1 MAPLTEWSS
10 GLLKPH
16 RHHLTCRAKKKKR
29 EKNKK
34 ESKERRSGQ
43 EITRRKRGRR
53 KGGKREGKEIPKADI
68 YLFL

>member
-10 GLLKPH
+10 GLLKSHP
-16 RHHLTCRAKKKKR
+16 HHLTSRAKKKKR
-29 EKNKK
+29 GKNEK
-34 ESKERRSGQ
+34 ESKEKRSGQ
-43 EITRRKRGRR
+43 EKTRRKRGRR